1 MSLPPRKPEHIPA
14 EKLHDELYNRKHQ
27 VNPQQVVDIQ
37 MNSPGNIRI
46 TTNQLRSVKD
56 VNLLPTSP
64 KRQEGNLGSTANN
77 WTPKAQHYI
86 SEAGERNST
95 LGKPPKVSKQRNQ

>member
-1 MSLPPRKPEHIPA
+1 
-14 EKLHDELYNRKHQ
+14 
-27 VNPQQVVDIQ
+27 
-37 MNSPGNIRI
+37 MNSPGNLRI

-95 LGKPPKVSKQRNQ
+95 LGKPPKFSKQRNQ

>member
-14 EKLHDELYNRKHQ
+14 GKLIDELYNRKNQ

-37 MNSPGNIRI
+37 MNSPGNLRI

-64 KRQEGNLGSTANN
+64 NRHEGNLGSTANN

-86 SEAGERNST
+86 SEI
-95 LGKPPKVSKQRNQ
+95 